1 MKLIDTFR
9 SKRDTIPS
17 WLFWLSAAATI
28 GLTLLGC
35 WYVMEIPSMIQWDGD
50 FYWQV
55 ARPKFIILN
64 LATIGVFWCLL
75 LILFNRVWLANLLCS
90 CVCGCIAIVNYY
102 VIRFHGMP
110 LSFLLLRN
118 FATAMN
124 VLSSYSITLT
134 PDAWKMLAIML
145 GCILLALAVKFLG
158 AGRKIAISR
167 GYIILR
173 NVVLLMGCFLV
184 VYKGYVCEKSV
195 KPKNT
200 ISWSWVEAY
209 STYGYPAC
217 TIETLIQSFSDVSA
231 PDGYTPEK
239 TDTLPTAAEKEN
251 AQTPDVVLILNETFF
266 DLNQVADIQ
275 TDVPYLA
282 GISALDNLLSG
293 YALSPNAG
301 GGTNNS
307 EYELLSSNSLYLM
320 PGITPFVTLD
330 LTDAKTISS
339 HMGALGYRTSAAH
352 SGASSNYS
360 RSYAYPALQFQNVRF
375 IQDFQELTTYEQR
388 AYATDESVYKN
399 LIRWYE
405 EESMDQPRFHYLLT
419 IQNHGDYD
427 VLPQESDTVHVQ
439 NDFGYYTEIIN
450 EYLTQIKQSD
460 DAFVELTRYFSQVD
474 RPVIVCM
481 VGDHAPTFAKE
492 IASKSLSEQER
503 NLVTRK
509 VPLLIWANYPL
520 EQQDL
525 GTMSMNYV
533 VPTLLDIA
541 GVQLSPYYSYLLQL
555 KEQVP
560 ILTSYGDYYDAQGN
574 RYTYDT
580 DAGAPYEEAVDNYF
594 YLEYENLKKERN
606 QALFQPY
613 GIGE

>member
-1 MKLIDTFR
+1 M
-9 SKRDTIPS
+9 
-17 WLFWLSAAATI
+17 
-28 GLTLLGC
+28 
-35 WYVMEIPSMIQWDGD
+35 
-50 FYWQV
+50 
-55 ARPKFIILN
+55 
-64 LATIGVFWCLL
+64 
-75 LILFNRVWLANLLCS
+75 
-90 CVCGCIAIVNYY
+90 
-102 VIRFHGMP
+102 
-110 LSFLLLRN
+110 
-118 FATAMN
+118 
-124 VLSSYSITLT
+124 
-134 PDAWKMLAIML
+134 
-145 GCILLALAVKFLG
+145 
-158 AGRKIAISR
+158 
-167 GYIILR
+167 
-173 NVVLLMGCFLV
+173 
-184 VYKGYVCEKSV
+184 
-195 KPKNT
+195 
-200 ISWSWVEAY
+200 
-209 STYGYPAC
+209 
-217 TIETLIQSFSDVSA
+217 
-231 PDGYTPEK
+231 
-239 TDTLPTAAEKEN
+239 
-251 AQTPDVVLILNETFF
+251 LILNETFF

-282 GISALDNLLSG
+282 GISGLDNLLSG

-320 PGITPFVTLD
+320 PGITPFVALD
-330 LTDAKTISS
+330 LTDAKTVSS

-375 IQDFQELTTYEQR
+375 IQDFQDLTTYEQR

-405 EESMDQPRFHYLLT
+405 EDPKDQPRFHYLLT

-460 DAFVELTRYFSQVD
+460 EAFVELTRYFSQVD

-481 VGDHAPTFAKE
+481 VSDHAPTFAKE

-580 DAGAPYEEAVDNYF
+580 DTGAPYEEAVDNYF

-606 QALFQPY
+606 QAFFQPY